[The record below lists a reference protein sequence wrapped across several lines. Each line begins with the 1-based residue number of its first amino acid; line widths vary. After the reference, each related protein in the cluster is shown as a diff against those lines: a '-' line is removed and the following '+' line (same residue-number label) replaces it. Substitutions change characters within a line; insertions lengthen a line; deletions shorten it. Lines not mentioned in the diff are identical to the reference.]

1 MSKILSESN
10 IRNVVRSVI
19 KGSLGRPEK
28 VKILVGKAPAFVEV
42 ANNNQSRT
50 QGLMYRTSL
59 NIDSGMLFIF
69 EDNQP
74 RSFWMKNTV
83 IPLSIAYADA
93 EGKILNISEMSPMAL
108 SSVPSK
114 GPAKYALEMTRGWF
128 KENNIGPGDRIKL

>member
-93 EGKILNISEMSPMAL
+93 EGKILNISEMSPM
-108 SSVPSK
+108 
-114 GPAKYALEMTRGWF
+114 TRGWF